1 MTINK
6 YTKYYIFLISFIIF
20 FLFLQSSVHAEN
32 TVQKN
37 VLILN
42 SYGNDS
48 SIAAGN
54 QSIDWTGQ
62 ITSAINSE
70 FVNSKKNIDVKIQY
84 LDSGYNFEEEYS
96 QIVYKLFKY
105 KFRSTKFDVV
115 ITLDDNAF
123 EFLQKYGDTL
133 FPNTPVVFCGVYNF
147 NKSMINANPLFTG
160 LSKSQDIQSTIDVG
174 LKLHPSTKQIFIITN
189 KNPRGIIAKN
199 LIEGLI
205 PLYKDKVKFLFSDE
219 ENVTKLKERVKSLPK
234 DTIIYFDSNG
244 TTKNNKGK
252 DISIE
257 ETVNIL
263 FKDTFIPIYSTGYI
277 QTNKESVGGVVTYGN
292 DLGKEVGKLALKILN
307 GEKVSD
313 IPVTEDS
320 SHRYV
325 FNYDKLKQFT
335 IDMKD
340 LPKGSEIVNEPHK
353 SYNMSKK
360 QILYAASIVIFIII
374 GATIFVIININKRR
388 RAERL
393 LSESENL
400 LNTLINSTT
409 NIIYFKSA
417 KGTFLDIN
425 NVLLTLLNIDEK
437 DCKNKN
443 IEELTNI
450 STQAKHVLE
459 SWSNKDEEALKTGT
473 VYRSEEVVQDERE
486 NINKIYDTLRIPL
499 FSDDGTYKGLIL
511 LGFNIT
517 DFKNNQQ
524 NEKMIIELMNYDKLK
539 TNFFSNIS
547 HELRTPLNLIFSA
560 LQVIELKNSEVK
572 QEVKQ
577 EDKNIEKY
585 TDIMKQ
591 NCYRLL
597 RIIGNLIDITKID
610 AGHFFI
616 QMQNNDIVNVVE
628 NIVSSIVDYVESKNI
643 SIVFDTEIEERVM
656 AFDADAMER
665 IILNLLS
672 NAIKFTLSGGKI
684 EVTIYNKVTSV
695 VISVKDT
702 GIGIPI
708 EKQSSIFE
716 KFIQVDKSLSRN
728 REGSGIGLSLVK
740 ELVVIHNGTI
750 DLESTL
756 DNGSEFRVEIPVKLL
771 PKDEK
776 FNENSIYTKESK
788 VERIK
793 IELSDIYD

>member
-1 MTINK
+1 MTYNK
-6 YTKYYIFLISFIIF
+6 YIKHSIFLISFIIF
-20 FLFLQSSVHAEN
+20 FLFLPSPVYAEN
-32 TVQKN
+32 TAQKN

-42 SYGNDS
+42 SYGDNR
-48 SIAAGN
+48 SITAGN

-70 FVNSKKNIDVKIQY
+70 FINSKKNIDVKIQY
-84 LDSGYNFEEEYS
+84 LDTGYNFEEGYS
-96 QIVYKLFKY
+96 QIAYKLFKY
-105 KFRSTKFDVV
+105 KFRNTKFDVV

-123 EFLQKYGDTL
+123 EFLQKYGDDL
-133 FPNTPVVFCGVYNF
+133 FPSTPVVFCGVYNF
-147 NKSMINANPLFTG
+147 NKAMISKHPLFTG
-160 LSKSQDIQSTIDVG
+160 LSKSQDVQRTIDVG

-189 KNPRGIIAKN
+189 KNSRGIIAKN
-199 LIEGLI
+199 LIEDLV
-205 PLYKDKVKFLFSDE
+205 PLYKDKVKFLFCDE
-219 ENVTKLKERVKSLPK
+219 ENITKLKEKVDNLPK
-234 DTIIYFDSNG
+234 DTIIYFDSSG
-244 TTKNNKGK
+244 TTKNNNGN

-257 ETVNIL
+257 ETVNII
-263 FKDTFIPIYSTGYI
+263 FKDINIPIYSTGYI
-277 QTNKESVGGVVTYGN
+277 QSNKQSVGGVVTYGN
-292 DLGKEVGKLALKILN
+292 ELGKEVGKIALKILN
-307 GEKVSD
+307 GTKVSD

-325 FNYDKLKQFT
+325 FNYDKLKQFS

-340 LPKGSEIVNEPHK
+340 LPKGSKIVNKPYN
-353 SYNMSKK
+353 SYNMSKR
-360 QILYAASIVIFIII
+360 QIIYVISIVIFIII
-374 GATIFVIININKRR
+374 GAIIFVMININKRR
-388 RAERL
+388 HAERL
-393 LSESENL
+393 LSESESL

-417 KGTFLDIN
+417 QGKFLDMN
-425 NVLLTLLNIDEK
+425 NAILTLLNIDKK
-437 DCKNKN
+437 DCKNRN
-443 IEELTNI
+443 IDELTNI
-450 STQAKHVLE
+450 SVEAKDVLE

-473 VYRSEEVVQDERE
+473 VFRSEEVVQDERE

-499 FSDDGTYKGLIL
+499 FNDDGTYKGLIL

-517 DFKNNQQ
+517 DYKDNEQ

-547 HELRTPLNLIFSA
+547 HELRTPLNLIFSV
-560 LQVIELKNSEVK
+560 LQVVELKNSSVK
-572 QEVKQ
+572 E
-577 EDKNIEKY
+577 ENKNIEKY
-585 TDIMKQ
+585 TGIMKQ

-610 AGHFFI
+610 SGHFFI

-628 NIVSSIVDYVESKNI
+628 NIVSSIVDYVENKNI

-656 AFDADAMER
+656 AFDEEALER

-672 NAIKFTLSGGKI
+672 NSIKFTHSGGKI
-684 EVTIYNKVTSV
+684 EVNIYNKLNSV

-750 DLESTL
+750 ELESTL
-756 DNGSEFRVEIPVKLL
+756 DKGSEFRVEIPVKLL
-771 PKDEK
+771 PEDEK
-776 FNENSIYTKESK
+776 LDESSIYTKANKE
-788 VERIK
+788 ERIK

>member
-20 FLFLQSSVHAEN
+20 FLFLQTSVHAEN

-54 QSIDWTGQ
+54 QSINWTGQ

-133 FPNTPVVFCGVYNF
+133 FPKTPVVFCGVYNF

-160 LSKSQDIQSTIDVG
+160 LSKSPDIQSTIDVG

-189 KNPRGIIAKN
+189 KNPRGIITKN

-252 DISIE
+252 DISIG
-257 ETVNIL
+257 ETVNVL

-360 QILYAASIVIFIII
+360 QILYASSIVIFIII

-417 KGTFLDIN
+417 KGKFLDIN

-437 DCKNKN
+437 DCKDKN
-443 IEELTNI
+443 IGELTNI
-450 STQAKHVLE
+450 STRAKYVLE
-459 SWSNKDEEALKTGT
+459 NWSNKDEEALKTGT

-560 LQVIELKNSEVK
+560 LQVIELKNSEI
-572 QEVKQ
+572 KQ
-577 EDKNIEKY
+577 EDKNIKKY

-628 NIVSSIVDYVESKNI
+628 NIVSSIVDYVENKNI
-643 SIVFDTEIEERVM
+643 SILFDTEIEERFM

-684 EVTIYNKVTSV
+684 EVNIYNKLNSV

-716 KFIQVDKSLSRN
+716 KFVQVDKSLSRN

-750 DLESTL
+750 ELESTL

-776 FNENSIYTKESK
+776 FNENSIYTKETK

>member
-20 FLFLQSSVHAEN
+20 FLFLQTSVHAEN

-54 QSIDWTGQ
+54 QSINWTGQ

-133 FPNTPVVFCGVYNF
+133 FPKTPVVFCGVYNF

-160 LSKSQDIQSTIDVG
+160 LSKSPDIQSTIDVG

-189 KNPRGIIAKN
+189 KNPRGIITKN

-252 DISIE
+252 DISIG
-257 ETVNIL
+257 ETVNVL

-292 DLGKEVGKLALKILN
+292 DLGNEVGKLALKILN

-360 QILYAASIVIFIII
+360 QILYASSIVIFIII

-417 KGTFLDIN
+417 KGKFLDIN

-437 DCKNKN
+437 DCKDKN
-443 IEELTNI
+443 IGELTNI
-450 STQAKHVLE
+450 STRAKYVLE
-459 SWSNKDEEALKTGT
+459 NWSNKDEEALKTGT

-560 LQVIELKNSEVK
+560 LQVIELKNSEI
-572 QEVKQ
+572 KQ

-628 NIVSSIVDYVESKNI
+628 NIVSSIVDYVENKNI
-643 SIVFDTEIEERVM
+643 SIVFDTEIEERFM

-684 EVTIYNKVTSV
+684 EVNIYNKLNSV

-716 KFIQVDKSLSRN
+716 KFVQVDKSLSRN

-750 DLESTL
+750 ELESTL

-776 FNENSIYTKESK
+776 FNENSIYTKETK

>member
-1 MTINK
+1 MIHNK
-6 YTKYYIFLISFIIF
+6 YTKYYISLISFIIF
-20 FLFLQSSVHAEN
+20 FLFFPSPVYAEN

-48 SIAAGN
+48 SITAGN

-96 QIVYKLFKY
+96 QIVYKIFKY
-105 KFRSTKFDVV
+105 KFRDTKFDVV

-123 EFLQKYGDTL
+123 EFLQKYGDSL
-133 FPNTPVVFCGVYNF
+133 FPNTPVVFCGVNNF
-147 NKSMINANPLFTG
+147 NKSMISKHPLFTG

-174 LKLHPSTKQIFIITN
+174 LKLHPSTKQIFIITD
-189 KNPRGIIAKN
+189 KNSRGIIAKN
-199 LIEGLI
+199 IIEGLL

-219 ENVTKLKERVKSLPK
+219 ENITKLKEKVDNLPK

-244 TTKNNKGK
+244 TTKNNNGR

-263 FKDTFIPIYSTGYI
+263 FKDINIPMYSTGYI
-277 QTNKESVGGVVTYGN
+277 QSNKQSVGGVVTYGN
-292 DLGKEVGKLALKILN
+292 HLGKEVGKIALRILN

-325 FNYDKLKQFT
+325 FNYDKLKQFN

-340 LPKGSEIVNEPHK
+340 LPKGSEIVNEPYK
-353 SYNMSKK
+353 SYNMSKQ
-360 QILYAASIVIFIII
+360 QIIYVISMIIFIII
-374 GATIFVIININKRR
+374 GAMIFVIININKRR
-388 RAERL
+388 RAEKL
-393 LSESENL
+393 LSESESL

-417 KGTFLDIN
+417 EGKFLDMN
-425 NVLLTLLNIDEK
+425 NAILTLLNIDKK

-450 STQAKHVLE
+450 STQAKDVLE
-459 SWSNKDEEALKTGT
+459 SWSNKDEEAWKTGT
-473 VYRSEEVVQDERE
+473 VFRSEEEVQDERE

-499 FSDDGTYKGLIL
+499 FNDDGTYKGLIL
-511 LGFNIT
+511 LGVNIT
-517 DFKNNQQ
+517 DYKNNEE

-560 LQVIELKNSEVK
+560 LQVIELKNSEVEQK
-572 QEVKQ
+572 
-577 EDKNIEKY
+577 DKNIKKY

-610 AGHFFI
+610 AGHFYI

-628 NIVSSIVDYVESKNI
+628 NIVSSIVDYIESKNI
-643 SIVFDTEIEERVM
+643 SIVFDTEIEEKVM

-672 NAIKFTLSGGKI
+672 NSIKFTPSGGKI
-684 EVTIYNKVTSV
+684 EVNIYNKVNSV

-716 KFIQVDKSLSRN
+716 KFVQVDKSLSRN

-750 DLESTL
+750 GLESIP
-756 DNGSEFRVEIPVKLL
+756 NKGSEFIVEIPVKLL
-771 PKDEK
+771 PEDEK
-776 FNENSIYTKESK
+776 SGGSSSYAKESK

>member
-1 MTINK
+1 MTHNK

-20 FLFLQSSVHAEN
+20 FLFLQSPVYAEN

-48 SIAAGN
+48 SITGGN

-70 FVNSKKNIDVKIQY
+70 FVNSKKNVDVKIQY
-84 LDSGYNFEEEYS
+84 LDSDYNFEEKYS
-96 QIVYKLFKY
+96 QIVYNLFKY

-123 EFLQKYGDTL
+123 KFLRRYGDTL

-147 NKSMINANPLFTG
+147 NKSMINTNPLFTG
-160 LSKSQDIQSTIDVG
+160 FSKSSDIQSTIDVG
-174 LKLHPSTKQIFIITN
+174 LKLHPNTKQIFIITN
-189 KNPRGIIAKN
+189 KNSRGLIAKN
-199 LIEGLI
+199 IIEDLS
-205 PLYKDKVKFLFSDE
+205 PLYKDKVKFSFSDE
-219 ENVTKLKERVKSLPK
+219 DNITKLREKVKKLPK

-244 TTKNNKGK
+244 TTKNNNGK

-257 ETVNIL
+257 ETVNTL
-263 FKDTFIPIYSTGYI
+263 LKDINIPMYSTGYI
-277 QTNKESVGGVVTYGN
+277 QTNKQSVGGVVTYGN
-292 DLGKEVGKLALKILN
+292 DLGKEVGKVALKILN
-307 GEKVSD
+307 GEKASD

-325 FNYDKLKQFT
+325 FNYEKLKQFK
-335 IDMKD
+335 IDIKS
-340 LPKGSEIVNEPHK
+340 LPKGSEIVNKHHN
-353 SYNMSKK
+353 SYNMSIR
-360 QILYAASIVIFIII
+360 QFLYIVSIIIFIIM
-374 GATIFVIININKRR
+374 GATIFVFINITKRR
-388 RAERL
+388 RAEKL
-393 LSESENL
+393 LSESDNL
-400 LNTLINSTT
+400 LSTLINSTT
-409 NIIYFKSA
+409 NLIYFKSFEC
-417 KGTFLDIN
+417 KFLDIN
-425 NVLLTLLNIDEK
+425 NAILTLLNIDES

-450 STQAKHVLE
+450 SPQAKSVLK
-459 SWSNKDEEALKTGT
+459 SWSNKDEDAWKTGT
-473 VYRSEEVVQDERE
+473 VCRSEEVVHDERE
-486 NINKIYDTLRIPL
+486 KTDKIYDTLRIPL
-499 FSDDGTYKGLIL
+499 FNDDGTYKGLIL

-517 DFKNNQQ
+517 DYKNNKQ

-560 LQVIELKNSEVK
+560 LQVIELKNSK
-572 QEVKQ
+572 VKQ

-597 RIIGNLIDITKID
+597 RLIGNLIDITKID
-610 AGHFFI
+610 AGHFLI
-616 QMQNNDIVNVVE
+616 QMQNADIVIVVE

-672 NAIKFTLSGGKI
+672 NAIKFTPSGGKI
-684 EVTIYNKVTSV
+684 EVNIYNKANSV

-750 DLESTL
+750 ELESTL
-756 DNGSEFRVEIPVKLL
+756 DNGSEFLVEIPVKLI
-771 PKDEK
+771 PKDKK
-776 FNENSIYTKESK
+776 FNDSSIYTKGAK

>member
-48 SIAAGN
+48 SISAGN
-54 QSIDWTGQ
+54 QSINWTEQ

-133 FPNTPVVFCGVYNF
+133 FPKTPVVFCGVYNF

-160 LSKSQDIQSTIDVG
+160 LSKSPDIQSTIDVG

-189 KNPRGIIAKN
+189 KNPRGIITKN

-252 DISIE
+252 DISIG
-257 ETVNIL
+257 ETVNVL

-292 DLGKEVGKLALKILN
+292 DLGNEVGKLALKILN

-360 QILYAASIVIFIII
+360 QILYASSIVIFIII

-417 KGTFLDIN
+417 KGKFLDIN

-437 DCKNKN
+437 DCKDKN
-443 IEELTNI
+443 IGELTNI
-450 STQAKHVLE
+450 STRAKYVLE
-459 SWSNKDEEALKTGT
+459 NWSNKDEEALKTGT

-560 LQVIELKNSEVK
+560 LQVIELKNSEI
-572 QEVKQ
+572 KQ

-628 NIVSSIVDYVESKNI
+628 NIVSSIVDYVENKNI
-643 SIVFDTEIEERVM
+643 SILFDTEIEERFM

-684 EVTIYNKVTSV
+684 EVNIYNKLNSV

-716 KFIQVDKSLSRN
+716 KFVQVDKSLSRN

-750 DLESTL
+750 ELESTL

-776 FNENSIYTKESK
+776 FNENSIYTKETK